1 MATTASAPRKT
12 GQKRD
17 EEEKWWWFNDDKVQ
31 EVDSEKIETLS
42 GGGESHTALIL
53 LYRAVELPKVSET
66 EESA

>member
-1 MATTASAPRKT
+1 MVGCRGVRSRVVGK
-12 GQKRD
+12 GSGGRCR
-17 EEEKWWWFNDDKVQ
+17 VRLG

-42 GGGESHTALIL
+42 GGGESHSALIL